1 MNKDIILFNSRDE
14 LFRIEISKVVYFEAD
29 GNYTHI
35 VLINKLN
42 CPVCM
47 NLARMEQ
54 TLADNL
60 HERATIFMRVGKRYI
75 VNVKYVVQ
83 INTLKH
89 KLVLSDGTTFTYTLD
104 ISKEALKNMKNIF
117 VNSKV

>member
-14 LFRIEISKVVYFEAD
+14 LYRIEISKVVYFEAD

-42 CPVCM
+42 CPISM
-47 NLARMEQ
+47 NHAHIEQ
-54 TLADNL
+54 TLARNL
-60 HERATIFMRVGKRYI
+60 HERACIVMRISKRYI
-75 VNVKYVVQ
+75 VNVKYVVH

-89 KLVLSDGTTFTYTLD
+89 KLVLSDGISFVYTLD

-117 VNSKV
+117 VNTQ

>member
-1 MNKDIILFNSRDE
+1 MTSSILYFNTRDE
-14 LFRIEISKVVYFEAD
+14 LLRVDLKRVIYFEAD

-42 CPVCM
+42 CPICM

-54 TLADNL
+54 TLASNL
-60 HERATIFMRVGKRYI
+60 HERASIFMRIGKRYI
-75 VNVKYVVQ
+75 VNVKYVVH

-89 KLVLSDGTTFTYTLD
+89 KLVLSDGISFVYTLD

-117 VNSKV
+117 VNTQ

>member
-1 MNKDIILFNSRDE
+1 
-14 LFRIEISKVVYFEAD
+14 
-29 GNYTHI
+29 
-35 VLINKLN
+35 
-42 CPVCM
+42 M

-60 HERATIFMRVGKRYI
+60 HERAAIFMRVGKRFI
-75 VNVKYVVQ
+75 VNIRYVVQ

-89 KLVLSDGTTFTYTLD
+89 KLVLSDGISFTYTLD

-117 VNSKV
+117 VNSNS